1 MTVQHPP
8 VDFFVSGGACTDV
21 RHFGPTSSYTMA
33 GLTLAMS
40 VYLCTWLPPLKLK
53 LNVGSTAGSELEC
66 ALPTLLLG
74 IHITISQWPA
84 ETSQSVSSL
93 VCRLTK

>member
-1 MTVQHPP
+1 MYNGWAYFGY
-8 VDFFVSGGACTDV
+8 VDVPLHMAA
-21 RHFGPTSSYTMA
+21 TSEGKM
-33 GLTLAMS
+33 
-40 VYLCTWLPPLKLK
+40 
-53 LNVGSTAGSELEC
+53 NVGSTAGSELEC

-74 IHITISQWPA
+74 VHITISQWPA